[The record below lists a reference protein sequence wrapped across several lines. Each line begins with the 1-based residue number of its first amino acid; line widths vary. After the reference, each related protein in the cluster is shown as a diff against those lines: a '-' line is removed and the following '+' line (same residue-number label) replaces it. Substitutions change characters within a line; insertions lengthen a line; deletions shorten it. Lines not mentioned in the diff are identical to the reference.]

1 MEKKIPDRN
10 KQKLYDDYEDSLFRL
25 IMNEVAEKEGM
36 LFEKENEILKNDPEY
51 MPSQKAVKKFKKQ
64 LNACH
69 RRNLIKKLHIA
80 KAINKIAVVVLIMV
94 VVFTTAMV
102 SADAFRIEVLNYL
115 IHMEDKYTSFRLIDS
130 SDRIKLGIEW
140 KDSYAPTYVPKG
152 YEVSDSYLSDTFK
165 KVIFQNKQDKDS
177 YILYTESGAS
187 NTLAVDTEEASL
199 IEAVKINQ
207 TEGTAVTKG
216 SLISVIWEMG
226 NHIFVIEGPID
237 KEELVKVAE
246 SVKIYK

>member
-1 MEKKIPDRN
+1 VEKKIPDRN

-64 LNACH
+64 LNACR
-69 RRNLIKKLHIA
+69 RRNLFKRLYNTKV
-80 KAINKIAVVVLIMV
+80 INKIAVVVLIMV

-207 TEGTAVTKG
+207 TEGTIVAKG
-216 SLISVIWEMG
+216 SLINIIWEMD
-226 NHIFVIEGPID
+226 NRIFVVEGPID
-237 KEELVKVAE
+237 KEELIKVAE
-246 SVKIYK
+246 SVKSLK